1 MKKVV
6 GIVFS
11 DLHLNLWNKFNQE
24 NKRTLDGFRVLF
36 LIKSLCLKYGCPAIF
51 CGDLFHKPEF
61 IENELLSKTIEVF
74 DELDWDKWKMY
85 LISGNH
91 DMSKSN
97 GLNSHS
103 PSWVNTLSKKYN
115 FLENID
121 FTSVVVGD
129 NYVLHG
135 IPYIDHNIGLNEYV
149 RNLPLMKGRKD
160 LDIPNI
166 LLLHTDYP
174 GAKDTDG
181 VEVGSVENLNIN
193 VLSRFDLVL
202 AGHIHK
208 PQRLSKKVFMV
219 GAPIQQ
225 RRTDKGCDLGYWKLY
240 SDMSM
245 KFVPLEGFPKFIDVD
260 NSDDI
265 NDDGNFYT
273 VVSKPISLEV
283 TQENHI
289 TRNLSKKRLVSR
301 YLRKSGIKDPKK
313 KSVLLEIIKET
324 DHD

>member
-85 LISGNH
+85 SISGNH

-97 GLNSHS
+97 NLNSHS
-103 PSWVNTLSKKYN
+103 PSWVNTLSKKYK

-160 LDIPNI
+160 LNIPNI

-225 RRTDKGCDLGYWKLY
+225 RRTDKDCDLGYWKLY

-265 NDDGNFYT
+265 KDDGNFYT

>member
-36 LIKSLCLKYGCPAIF
+36 LIKSLCLKYSCPAIF

-85 LISGNH
+85 SISGNH

-97 GLNSHS
+97 NLNSHS
-103 PSWVNTLSKKYN
+103 PSWVNTLSKKYK

-135 IPYIDHNIGLNEYV
+135 IPYIDHNIGLNEYI

-181 VEVGSVENLNIN
+181 IEVGSVENLNIN

-225 RRTDKGCDLGYWKLY
+225 RRTDKDCDLGYWKLY

-260 NSDDI
+260 SSDDI
-265 NDDGNFYT
+265 KDDGNFYT
-273 VVSKPISLEV
+273 VISKPVSLEV

>member
-85 LISGNH
+85 SISGNH

-97 GLNSHS
+97 NLNSHS
-103 PSWVNTLSKKYN
+103 PSWVNTLSKKYK

-225 RRTDKGCDLGYWKLY
+225 RRTDKDCDLGYWKLY

-260 NSDDI
+260 SSDDI
-265 NDDGNFYT
+265 KDDGNFYT
-273 VVSKPISLEV
+273 VISKPVSLEV

>member
-85 LISGNH
+85 SISGNH

-97 GLNSHS
+97 TLNSHS
-103 PSWVNTLSKKYN
+103 PSWVNTLSKKYK

-225 RRTDKGCDLGYWKLY
+225 RRTDKDCDLGYWKLY

-260 NSDDI
+260 SSDDI
-265 NDDGNFYT
+265 KDDGNFYT
-273 VVSKPISLEV
+273 VISKPVSLEV

>member
-11 DLHLNLWNKFNQE
+11 DLHLNSWNKFNQE

-85 LISGNH
+85 SISGNH

-97 GLNSHS
+97 NLNSHS
-103 PSWVNTLSKKYN
+103 PSWVNTLSKKYK

-181 VEVGSVENLNIN
+181 VEVGSVENLNRN

-225 RRTDKGCDLGYWKLY
+225 RRTDKDCDLGYWKLY

-260 NSDDI
+260 SSDDI
-265 NDDGNFYT
+265 KDDGNFYT
-273 VVSKPISLEV
+273 VISKPVSLEV

>member
-1 MKKVV
+1 MKKIV

-85 LISGNH
+85 SISGNH

-97 GLNSHS
+97 NLNSHS
-103 PSWVNTLSKKYN
+103 PSWVNTLSKKYK

-135 IPYIDHNIGLNEYV
+135 IPYIDHNIGLNEYI

-181 VEVGSVENLNIN
+181 IEVGSVENLNIN
-193 VLSRFDLVL
+193 VMSRFDLVL

-225 RRTDKGCDLGYWKLY
+225 RRTDKDCDLGYWKLY
-240 SDMSM
+240 SNMSM

-260 NSDDI
+260 SSDDI
-265 NDDGNFYT
+265 KDDGNFYT

-283 TQENHI
+283 TRENHI

>member
-85 LISGNH
+85 SISGNH

-97 GLNSHS
+97 NLNSHS
-103 PSWVNTLSKKYN
+103 PSWVNTLSKKYK

-135 IPYIDHNIGLNEYV
+135 IPYIDHNIGLNEYI

-193 VLSRFDLVL
+193 VMSRFDLVL

-225 RRTDKGCDLGYWKLY
+225 RRTDKDCDLGYWKLY

-260 NSDDI
+260 SSDDI
-265 NDDGNFYT
+265 KDDGNFYT

-283 TQENHI
+283 TRENHI

>member
-1 MKKVV
+1 
-6 GIVFS
+6 
-11 DLHLNLWNKFNQE
+11 
-24 NKRTLDGFRVLF
+24 
-36 LIKSLCLKYGCPAIF
+36 
-51 CGDLFHKPEF
+51 
-61 IENELLSKTIEVF
+61 
-74 DELDWDKWKMY
+74 
-85 LISGNH
+85 
-91 DMSKSN
+91 
-97 GLNSHS
+97 
-103 PSWVNTLSKKYN
+103 
-115 FLENID
+115 
-121 FTSVVVGD
+121 
-129 NYVLHG
+129 
-135 IPYIDHNIGLNEYV
+135 
-149 RNLPLMKGRKD
+149 MKGRKD

-225 RRTDKGCDLGYWKLY
+225 RRTDKDCDLGYWKLY

-260 NSDDI
+260 SSDDI
-265 NDDGNFYT
+265 KDDGNFYT
-273 VVSKPISLEV
+273 VISKPVSLEV

>member
-85 LISGNH
+85 SISGNH

-97 GLNSHS
+97 NLNSHS

-160 LDIPNI
+160 LNIPNI

-225 RRTDKGCDLGYWKLY
+225 RRTDKDCDLGYWKLY

-260 NSDDI
+260 SSDDI
-265 NDDGNFYT
+265 KDDGNFYT

>member
-85 LISGNH
+85 SISGNH

-97 GLNSHS
+97 NLNSHS
-103 PSWVNTLSKKYN
+103 PSWVNTLSKKYK

-135 IPYIDHNIGLNEYV
+135 IPYIDHNIGLNEYI

-225 RRTDKGCDLGYWKLY
+225 RRTDKDCDLGYWKLY

-260 NSDDI
+260 SSDDI
-265 NDDGNFYT
+265 KDDGNFYT
-273 VVSKPISLEV
+273 VISKPVSLEV

>member
-85 LISGNH
+85 SISGNH

-97 GLNSHS
+97 NINSHS

-121 FTSVVVGD
+121 FTNVVVGD

-160 LDIPNI
+160 LNIPNI

-225 RRTDKGCDLGYWKLY
+225 RRTDKDCDLGYWKLY

-260 NSDDI
+260 SSDDI
-265 NDDGNFYT
+265 KDDGNFYT